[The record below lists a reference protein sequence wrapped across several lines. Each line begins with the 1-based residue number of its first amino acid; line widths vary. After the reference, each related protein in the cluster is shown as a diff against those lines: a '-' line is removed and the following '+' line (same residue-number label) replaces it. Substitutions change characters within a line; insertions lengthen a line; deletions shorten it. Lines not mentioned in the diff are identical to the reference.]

1 MAIFWTLKS
10 IPELAN
16 LSARDRRVHWR
27 RAYRRTWR
35 HWQTW
40 AGLFACAI
48 CAGLGAGFGTLGDH
62 SVIGAMIGG
71 GVGGFV
77 FGQATVHVARL
88 HYKSVLLGRED

>member
-1 MAIFWTLKS
+1 MTIFWTLKS

-16 LSARDRRVHWR
+16 LPASDRRVYWR

-48 CAGLGAGFGTLGDH
+48 CAGVGGGLGAFSAH
-62 SVIGAMIGG
+62 PIVGAIIGG

-77 FGQATVHVARL
+77 FGQATVLVARS
-88 HYKSVLLGRED
+88 HYKAVLLGLES

>member
-1 MAIFWTLKS
+1 MEIFWTLKS

-16 LSARDRRVHWR
+16 LSARDRRTYWR

-40 AGLFACAI
+40 AGLLACAVF
-48 CAGLGAGFGTLGDH
+48 AGLGSLLGTFAIQ
-62 SVIGAMIGG
+62 SVVGAMIGG

-77 FGQATVHVARL
+77 FGQTTVYIARL
-88 HYKSVLLGRED
+88 HYKNVLLGHES